1 MAKGLY
7 AGQAYLHLSEWV
19 LTDTM
24 RVESMSGDMVLH
36 FRTLV
41 PSQPKGSTGDNHIA
55 WKDRSNEQTKP
66 SHEEYIKWIGRRG
79 QLSAGGEAEKQ
90 WLAYAVRRTVAAG
103 RWSLVAS
110 AGQ

>member
-41 PSQPKGSTGDNHIA
+41 PSQPKVCTAVVVVTHWRQSRCLTSRLFSSHSIDDSTDC
-55 WKDRSNEQTKP
+55 K
-66 SHEEYIKWIGRRG
+66 
-79 QLSAGGEAEKQ
+79 
-90 WLAYAVRRTVAAG
+90 
-103 RWSLVAS
+103 
-110 AGQ
+110 